1 MISKKEVNRMNKRLE
16 GKVAIITGAAR
27 SMGAAQAELFVAEGA
42 KVLIADILDDEGKR
56 LADRLG
62 DAAMFVHLDV
72 GSELEWEAAVET
84 ARTEFGRVDVLIN
97 NAGVYRRASFEELTL
112 ELIDLH
118 YRVNQLGVFLGL
130 RAVYQTMRDQG
141 GGSIVNVSSI
151 SGMRALPG
159 HAAYGTTK
167 WAVRGLTKYAAT
179 EFGRHGIRVN
189 STHPGFIDTV
199 MLEENS
205 PEVNAGIAAA
215 TPLGRKGTV
224 SELAEVTLFLASDA
238 SSYVNGA
245 ELTVDGGTSI

>member
-1 MISKKEVNRMNKRLE
+1 MSDRLV
-16 GKVAIITGAAR
+16 GKVAILTGAAR

-42 KVLIADILDDEGKR
+42 KVVIADILDDEGEQ
-56 LADRLG
+56 LADKLG
-62 DAAMFVHLDV
+62 DSAIYVHLDV
-72 GSELEWEAAVET
+72 GNESDWEAAVAT
-84 ARTEFGRVDVLIN
+84 TLAEFGGIDVLVN
-97 NAGVYRRASFEELTL
+97 NAGVYRRATFEELTP

-130 RAVYQTMRDQG
+130 RAVYAPMRERG
-141 GGSIVNVSSI
+141 AGSIINVSSI

-205 PEVNAGIAAA
+205 AEVNGGIPDV

-224 SELAEVTLFLASDA
+224 DELAEATLWLASDA

-245 ELTVDGGTSI
+245 ELTIDGGTSI

>member
-1 MISKKEVNRMNKRLE
+1 MISTGKTTVGRLA
-16 GKVAIITGAAR
+16 GKVALITGAAR
-27 SMGAAQAELFVAEGA
+27 SMGAAQAELFVREGA
-42 KVLIADILDDEGKR
+42 SVVIADILDEQGKQLVDE
-56 LADRLG
+56 LG
-62 DAAMFVHLDV
+62 EAARYVHLDV
-72 GSELEWEAAVET
+72 GDETEWERAVSYT
-84 ARTEFGRVDVLIN
+84 LTEFGGIDVLVN
-97 NAGVYRRASFEELTL
+97 NAGVYRHATFDELSTD
-112 ELIDLH
+112 LIEFH

-130 RAVYQTMRDQG
+130 RAVYEPMRRRG

-205 PEVNAGIAAA
+205 DEVNAGIPQV

-224 SELAEVTLFLASDA
+224 DELAQVTLFLASDE

-245 ELTVDGGTSI
+245 ELAVDGGTSI

>member
-1 MISKKEVNRMNKRLE
+1 MTDRLAD
-16 GKVAIITGAAR
+16 KVAIITGAAR
-27 SMGAAQAELFVAEGA
+27 SMGAEQAKLFVAEGA
-42 KVLIADILDDEGKR
+42 KVVIADILDDEGKQ
-56 LADRLG
+56 LADELG
-62 DAAMFVHLDV
+62 DSALYVHLDV
-72 GSELEWEAAVET
+72 GSETDWQAAVDA
-84 ARTEFGRVDVLIN
+84 ARAEFGGIDILVN
-97 NAGVYRRASFEELTL
+97 NAGVYRRASFEELTV

-130 RAVYQTMRDQG
+130 RAVYEPMRERG
-141 GGSIVNVSSI
+141 GGSIVSVSSI

-205 PEVNAGIAAA
+205 EEVNAGIPDV

-224 SELAEVTLFLASDA
+224 DELAEATLWLASDA
-238 SSYVNGA
+238 SSYVTGA
-245 ELTVDGGTSI
+245 ELAIDGGTSI

>member
-1 MISKKEVNRMNKRLE
+1 MGNRLA
-16 GKVAIITGAAR
+16 GKVALITGASR

-42 KVLIADILDDEGKR
+42 KVVIADILDEEGR
-56 LADRLG
+56 QLADTLG
-62 DAAMFVHLDV
+62 DAAAYVHLDV
-72 GSELEWEAAVET
+72 GSEEEWEAAVT
-84 ARTEFGRVDVLIN
+84 SAVDTFGAIDILVN
-97 NAGVYRRASFEELTL
+97 NAGVYRRASFEELTVD
-112 ELIDLH
+112 LIDFH

-130 RAVYQTMRDQG
+130 RAVYEHMKARG
-141 GGSIVNVSSI
+141 SGSIINVSSI
-151 SGMRALPG
+151 SGLGALPG

-167 WAVRGLTKYAAT
+167 WAVRGLTKYAAV

-205 PEVNAGIAAA
+205 PEVNADVPAV

-224 SELAEVTLFLASDA
+224 DELAEVTLFLASDA

-245 ELTVDGGTSI
+245 EIAVDGGTSI

>member
-1 MISKKEVNRMNKRLE
+1 MGNRLE

-27 SMGAAQAELFVAEGA
+27 SMGAAQAGLFVAEGA
-42 KVLIADILDDEGKR
+42 KVVIADILDDDGKR
-56 LADRLG
+56 LADQLG
-62 DAAMFVHLDV
+62 DSATFVHLDV
-72 GSELEWEAAVET
+72 GEEAQWEAAVDT
-84 ARTEFGRVDVLIN
+84 AVTEFGSIDILVN
-97 NAGVYRRASFEELTL
+97 NAGVYRRASFEEITP

-118 YRVNQLGVFLGL
+118 YKVNQLGVFLGL
-130 RAVYQTMRDQG
+130 RAVYAPMREQG
-141 GGSIVNVSSI
+141 SGSIVNVSSI

-205 PEVNAGIAAA
+205 PEVNAGISAV

-224 SELAEVTLFLASDA
+224 DELAEVTLFLASDA

-245 ELTVDGGTSI
+245 ELTIDGGTSI